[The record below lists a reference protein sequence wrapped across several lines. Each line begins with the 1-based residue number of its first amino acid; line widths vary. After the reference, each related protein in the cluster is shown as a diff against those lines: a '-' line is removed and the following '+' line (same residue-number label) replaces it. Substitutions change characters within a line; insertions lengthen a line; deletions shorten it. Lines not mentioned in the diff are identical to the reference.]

1 MLRNVAVR
9 AFAIVASL
17 LVPVAPVSAQLVA
30 SPSAAVSIREAVPDA
45 SAGTLTIAGAGFG
58 ARPFVTLDLVPVD
71 VQLSND
77 SRIIARVPLAA
88 MPPGSYQLTVSRGAA
103 PGESASLDVSLN
115 GGARTPI
122 APAVTV
128 PLLAGTDPAATIEG
142 QPPITVADVD
152 REWQR
157 TDPAG
162 YLALMRQV
170 DASRRRLAN
179 QLVAE
184 ALLAREA
191 ASRGLT
197 TDALLKE
204 ELPRRTIPL
213 PDAAVTSLYAS
224 LNERTRGTTL
234 DQMRPAL
241 RAWLAKHT
249 EPELARLTYVEELMK
264 TSARADIVI
273 PALRTE
279 VSVAPADP
287 ALGPA
292 TAAVTIVAFGDLQS
306 NEYVRLAQEF
316 TRARETF
323 GARLRIVY
331 KPLPTFGPASA
342 AIAQAAACAH
352 AQGRFWPYH
361 DAAMKPG
368 SLEGARLSTIAAD
381 VGLDGAAFER
391 CRQSADSQ
399 SLPQRAVDDAGR
411 YGISGSPAFVVN
423 GRFAPEPPPFLPPFE
438 YLKRLVEE
446 ELQRQAREAA
456 GR

>member
-1 MLRNVAVR
+1 MRSVVVSVL
-9 AFAIVASL
+9 AISVGL
-17 LVPVAPVSAQLVA
+17 FGRIAPASAQLVA
-30 SPSAAVSIREAVPDA
+30 SASSAVSIQEAVPDA
-45 SAGTLTIAGAGFG
+45 GAGTLTIAGAGFG
-58 ARPFVTLDLVPVD
+58 ARPFVTLDLVPID

-77 SRIIARVPLAA
+77 SRIIARVPLVD
-88 MPPGSYQLTVSRGAA
+88 MPPGSYQVTVSRGAA
-103 PGESASLDVSLN
+103 PGESASIAVAVN

-128 PLLAGTDPAATIEG
+128 PLLAGGDAAATIDG
-142 QPPITVADVD
+142 QAPITVADVD

-179 QLVAE
+179 QLIAD

-197 TDALLKE
+197 VDALLKE
-204 ELPRRTIPL
+204 ELPKRTIAL

-234 DQMRPAL
+234 EQMRPAL
-241 RAWLAKHT
+241 RAWLATHT

-264 TSARADIVI
+264 TSARADVVL

-279 VSVAPADP
+279 VAIAPGDP
-287 ALGPA
+287 VLGPA
-292 TAAVTIVAFGDLQS
+292 TAPVTIVAFGDLQS
-306 NEYVRLAQEF
+306 NEYVRLAMEF

-381 VGLDGAAFER
+381 VGLDVAAFDR

-411 YGISGSPAFVVN
+411 YGIGASPAFVVN

>member
-1 MLRNVAVR
+1 
-9 AFAIVASL
+9 
-17 LVPVAPVSAQLVA
+17 
-30 SPSAAVSIREAVPDA
+30 
-45 SAGTLTIAGAGFG
+45 
-58 ARPFVTLDLVPVD
+58 
-71 VQLSND
+71 
-77 SRIIARVPLAA
+77 
-88 MPPGSYQLTVSRGAA
+88 
-103 PGESASLDVSLN
+103 
-115 GGARTPI
+115 
-122 APAVTV
+122 
-128 PLLAGTDPAATIEG
+128 
-142 QPPITVADVD
+142 
-152 REWQR
+152 
-157 TDPAG
+157 
-162 YLALMRQV
+162 
-170 DASRRRLAN
+170 
-179 QLVAE
+179 
-184 ALLAREA
+184 
-191 ASRGLT
+191 
-197 TDALLKE
+197 
-204 ELPRRTIPL
+204 
-213 PDAAVTSLYAS
+213 VTSLYAS

-279 VSVAPADP
+279 VSVASAAP

-342 AIAQAAACAH
+342 AVAQAAACAH